1 MLKSLTTLLY
11 RWRIVLHDIAVIPIA
26 WMGAYWLRYNLD
38 TIPPEFMQGA
48 IMALPVVVTVQTVT
62 NIFIGV
68 HRGEWRFVSLP
79 DLSLIMRSVMVGTTA
94 IAFTLFLVAERLM
107 FVPRTVLILYPVVLV
122 MLMCG
127 SRLVYRLLK
136 DQHFSTRSGRKVVIL
151 GAGAAGEQLLR
162 DLRRNH
168 PNRYNIVAFLDDD
181 PDKIGR
187 QIHRIPIVASPD
199 VLQDLIY
206 RWDIDLVLI
215 AVPSANEEQMQ
226 RLVSICE
233 TSGVEFR
240 TLPGAHELLSG
251 RVQLTDMRQ
260 VRIDDLL
267 GRDPVA
273 LDWHR
278 IKDSL
283 CGKTVLVTGA
293 GGSIGSELCRQ
304 LAGVCEVHLVL
315 FDQSEYNL
323 YAITEEISER
333 FPDRPITPILGD
345 VCDFAAAQHVF
356 NTHKPAA
363 VFHAAAYKHVPLL
376 EGQVREAIKNNALG
390 TRVIAD
396 LANQYKVEK
405 FVLISTDKAVNPS
418 SLMGACKRVAEI
430 YCQQL
435 AATTDTS
442 YIIVRFGNVLGSAG
456 SVVPK
461 FQKQIKQGGPVTV
474 THPEMTRYFMT
485 ITEATQLILEA
496 SAVGEDG
503 RIYVLDMGQPVLIS
517 DLAEQLI
524 RLSGK
529 VPGEEVE
536 IIYTGLR
543 PGEKLHEELFHDDE
557 SITLTEFK
565 KIHLA
570 KTREVDADLVN
581 DVFDRLVVKLDTY
594 DQSLAECLH
603 LLVPEYRSEDVP
615 ASMPKAMT
623 G

>member
-1 MLKSLTTLLY
+1 M
-11 RWRIVLHDIAVIPIA
+11 LHDIAVIPFA
-26 WMGAYWLRYNLD
+26 WMGAYWLRYNLE
-38 TIPPEFMQGA
+38 TIPVIFLQGA
-48 IMALPVVVTVQTVT
+48 LFALPVVIAVQAVT
-62 NIFIGV
+62 NIFVGV
-68 HRGEWRFVSLP
+68 HRGEWRFASLH
-79 DLSLIMRSVMVGTTA
+79 DLNLIFKAVLIGTAT
-94 IAFTLFLVAERLM
+94 IAFTLFLVAERLAY
-107 FVPRTVLILYPVVLV
+107 VPRTVIVLYVFILTA
-122 MLMCG
+122 LMCG
-127 SRLVYRLLK
+127 SRLFYRLIK
-136 DQHFSTRSGRKVVIL
+136 ERHFSTHSGRKVVIL

-162 DLRRNH
+162 DLNRNH
-168 PNRYNIVAFLDDD
+168 HDLYNIVAFLDDD
-181 PDKIGR
+181 PKKIGR
-187 QIHRIPIVASPD
+187 QIHRVPIVASPD
-199 VLQDLIY
+199 VLQGLIN

-215 AVPSANEEQMQ
+215 AVPSANDEQMQ
-226 RLVSICE
+226 RLVTICE
-233 TSGVEFR
+233 KTGVKFK

-251 RVQLTDMRQ
+251 KAQLGDMRE

-267 GRDPVA
+267 GRDPVR

-278 IKDSL
+278 IKHSL
-283 CGKTVLVTGA
+283 CDKTVLVTGA

-304 LAGVCEVHLVL
+304 LASVCSSHIVL

-323 YAITEEISER
+323 YRIQEEMIER
-333 FPDRPITPILGD
+333 FPTVTVTSVLGD
-345 VCDFAAAQHVF
+345 VCDAAAANHVF
-356 NTHKPAA
+356 ETFKPAA

-390 TRVIAD
+390 TRIIAD
-396 LANQYKVEK
+396 LAHKNGVEK

-435 AATTDTS
+435 AANSKTKFIT
-442 YIIVRFGNVLGSAG
+442 VRFGNVLGSAG

-461 FQKQIKQGGPVTV
+461 FQQQIKQGGPITV

-496 SAVGEDG
+496 SAMGEDG

-529 VPGEEVE
+529 VPGGDIE

-543 PGEKLHEELFHDDE
+543 PGEKLHEELFHTDE
-557 SITLTEFK
+557 NLTNTDAD

-570 KTREVDADLVN
+570 ATRDVSKELVDT
-581 DVFDRLVVKLDTY
+581 VFSNIESRLDSY
-594 DQSLAECLH
+594 DDSLSDCIKK
-603 LLVPEYRSEDVP
+603 LVPEYIGNDSI
-615 ASMPKAMT
+615 
-623 G
+623 

>member
-1 MLKSLTTLLY
+1 MVKSLSTLIY
-11 RWRIVLHDIAVIPIA
+11 RWRIILHDMLVVPAA
-26 WMGAYWLRYNLD
+26 WFGAYWLRFNLED
-38 TIPPEFMQGA
+38 IPEVFMVGA
-48 IMALPVVVTVQTVT
+48 VTALPVVVAVQTVT
-62 NIFIGV
+62 NIFLGI

-79 DLSLIMRSVMVGTTA
+79 DLSLIARSVIVGTAA
-94 IAFTLFLVAERLM
+94 IAFTLFLVQERLEL
-107 FVPRTVLILYPVVLV
+107 VPRSVFILYALILGLF
-122 MLMCG
+122 MCG
-127 SRLVYRLLK
+127 SRLLYRLFK
-136 DQHFSTRSGRKVVIL
+136 DRHFSTRAGRKVVIL

-168 PNRYNIVAFLDDD
+168 PNLYNIVAFLDDD
-181 PDKIGR
+181 AAKIGR
-187 QIHRIPIVASPD
+187 QIHRVPIVASPD

-215 AVPSANEEQMQ
+215 AVPSANEQQMQ
-226 RLVSICE
+226 RLVTICE
-233 TSGVEFR
+233 ITGVEFK
-240 TLPGAHELLSG
+240 TLPGAHELVSG
-251 RVQLTDMRQ
+251 RVQLGDMRE

-267 GRDPVA
+267 GRAPVA

-283 CGKTVLVTGA
+283 CDKTVLVTGA

-304 LAGVCEVHLVL
+304 LASVCSTHLVL

-323 YAITEEISER
+323 YQIEEELLGR
-333 FPDRPITPILGD
+333 FPDMKLTSILGD
-345 VCDFAAAQHVF
+345 ICDQAAINHVF
-356 NTHKPAA
+356 SQHQPAA

-390 TRVIAD
+390 TRIVAD
-396 LANQYKVEK
+396 LAHAYKVET
-405 FVLISTDKAVNPS
+405 FVLISSDKAVNPS

-435 AATTDTS
+435 AALSPTK

-461 FQKQIKQGGPVTV
+461 FQKQIKKGGPVTV
-474 THPEMTRYFMT
+474 THREMTRYFMT
-485 ITEATQLILEA
+485 ITEASQLILEA
-496 SAVGEDG
+496 SAMGGDG

-529 VPGEEVE
+529 EPGVDIE
-536 IIYTGLR
+536 IEYTGLR

-557 SITLTEFK
+557 DMALTEYQ

-570 KTREVDADLVN
+570 QTRKVDKKLVDEVFAKLV
-581 DVFDRLVVKLDTY
+581 DKLDSY
-594 DQSLAECLH
+594 DGGLSECIKA
-603 LLVPEYRSEDVP
+603 LVPEYKDPQNPED
-615 ASMPKAMT
+615 S
-623 G
+623 